1 MTEDRLTP
9 LQIQAFARHLRL
21 EEKSEATMEK
31 YLRDIR
37 AFARWLDGRE
47 ISKGLSAAWK
57 AHLVERGYAPASIN
71 AKLSA
76 LNSLLEFLGLGG
88 CRVKFLRVQR
98 RLFRDAGRELTKA
111 EYQRLLDTA
120 RTLGRDRLALVMETI
135 CATGIRVS
143 EVRYIT
149 VEAAQRGRAEISLK
163 GKIRTILL
171 PRKLC
176 RKLLKYAKK
185 NKTVSGEIFLTRN
198 GTSLSRRQI
207 WAELKHLCKY
217 AGVEPSKVFPHNL
230 RHLFATIFY
239 KACKDIVRLAD
250 VLGHSQAGGPAGP
263 QQHRDHPHLPGDLW
277 RRTPADA
284 GPAGTDLLIT
294 EFAFRHK

>member
-120 RTLGRDRLALVMETI
+120 HRLGQERLGLLVETI
-135 CATGIRVS
+135 GATGIRVS
-143 EVRYIT
+143 EIQYIKKLFSGGRRRLRSK
-149 VEAAQRGRAEISLK
+149 ERSARSSFLESCAASCSSMQ
-163 GKIRTILL
+163 
-171 PRKLC
+171 
-176 RKLLKYAKK
+176 K
-185 NKTVSGEIFLTRN
+185 NKKPPPVRSFAPKAVRN
-198 GTSLSRRQI
+198 LVVDKFGR
-207 WAELKHLCKY
+207 
-217 AGVEPSKVFPHNL
+217 N
-230 RHLFATIFY
+230 
-239 KACKDIVRLAD
+239 
-250 VLGHSQAGGPAGP
+250 
-263 QQHRDHPHLPGDLW
+263 
-277 RRTPADA
+277 
-284 GPAGTDLLIT
+284 
-294 EFAFRHK
+294 

>member
-120 RTLGRDRLALVMETI
+120 HRLGQERLGCWWKPWGPRASGSAR
-135 CATGIRVS
+135 CGISRW
-143 EVRYIT
+143 RPP
-149 VEAAQRGRAEISLK
+149 GRA
-163 GKIRTILL
+163 R
-171 PRKLC
+171 PRSPSRARSVPSYC
-176 RKLLKYAKK
+176 RENSAGSCSNTPKSKK
-185 NKTVSGEIFLTRN
+185 PPPVQSFAPKAEKSWAAGRF
-198 GTSLSRRQI
+198 GRR
-207 WAELKHLCKY
+207 
-217 AGVEPSKVFPHNL
+217 
-230 RHLFATIFY
+230 
-239 KACKDIVRLAD
+239 
-250 VLGHSQAGGPAGP
+250 
-263 QQHRDHPHLPGDLW
+263 
-277 RRTPADA
+277 
-284 GPAGTDLLIT
+284 
-294 EFAFRHK
+294 

>member
-120 RTLGRDRLALVMETI
+120 HRLGQERLGLLVEAMG
-135 CATGIRVS
+135 ATGIRVS
-143 EVRYIT
+143 EVRYLT
-149 VEAAQRGRAEISLK
+149 VEAARQGKAEISLK

-171 PRKLC
+171 PEKLC
-176 RKLLKYAKK
+176 RKLLQYAQKQ
-185 NKTVSGEIFLTRN
+185 KTASGAIFRTKSGKEL
-198 GTSLSRRQI
+198 GRRQI
-207 WAELKHLCKY
+207 WAEMKRLCGH
-217 AGVEPSKVFPHNL
+217 AGVDPRKVFPHNL
-230 RHLFATIFY
+230 RHLFAMVFY
-239 KACKDIVRLAD
+239 RTSRDIVKLAD
-250 VLGHSQAGGPAGP
+250 LLGHSSIGFIFCGAKPMVF
-263 QQHRDHPHLPGDLW
+263 HL
-277 RRTPADA
+277 
-284 GPAGTDLLIT
+284 
-294 EFAFRHK
+294 F

>member
-120 RTLGRDRLALVMETI
+120 HRLGQERLGLLVEAMG
-135 CATGIRVS
+135 ATGIRVS
-143 EVRYIT
+143 EVRYLT
-149 VEAAQRGRAEISLK
+149 VEAARQGKAEISLK

-171 PRKLC
+171 PGKLC
-176 RKLLKYAKK
+176 RKLLQYAQKQ
-185 NKTVSGEIFLTRN
+185 KTASGAIFRTKSGKEL
-198 GTSLSRRQI
+198 GRRQI
-207 WAELKHLCKY
+207 WAEMKRLCGH
-217 AGVEPSKVFPHNL
+217 AGVDPQQGGSP
-230 RHLFATIFY
+230 TI
-239 KACKDIVRLAD
+239 CGTCLLWCSTGTSRDIVKLAD
-250 VLGHSQAGGPAGP
+250 LLGHSSIETTRIYLVTSGAEHQ
-263 QQHRDHPHLPGDLW
+263 
-277 RRTPADA
+277 RTLDRL
-284 GPAGTDLLIT
+284 GLIS
-294 EFAFRHK
+294 